1 MGGNRM
7 QSNSSD
13 FQVLA
18 KSEPEVTL
26 KQHIDDCLE
35 ISRQL
40 EYCFENLPVNKLDLW
55 NCLHTAIC
63 FHDAGKCHKEFQKML
78 MGKSN
83 HWNHQRH
90 ELFSLLFIAQSE
102 LPSIDRDA
110 IMFAV
115 AGHHKD
121 IESLSMFV
129 NREYHKTSDQLFIST
144 NYRTYLLECESLLK
158 NKTWKILCQ
167 YGFYKTNDNIIDVC
181 QQIQK
186 IKDSSSS
193 IRDHNYITQMLLVGF
208 LKQCDHLASAGI
220 NQLNR
225 LEKHHFSFLDVFE
238 HYQHQTIASQYIGN
252 SFLSAPTG
260 SGKTE
265 TSLLWLRNQIQQNGQ
280 GRAFYVLPYT
290 ASINA
295 MYERL
300 DNNFGKGLSLIGMQ
314 HGKLSQYLDSKFDHE
329 DNSSIISKL
338 LSDFKTL
345 VTPLKIVTPFQLLK
359 HLFGLKGF
367 EKGIAEWAGGYF
379 IFDEIHAYDSTTF
392 AQIVVFL
399 EFCSKYLNTSSFIMT
414 ATMPSFMLKILSTA
428 IQSDHLIQADETL
441 YKQFDR
447 HIIQL
452 ESGTLSN
459 SLDTIQY
466 DINHGKKVLVV
477 CNTVEQAQQVYKAL
491 YSDNKLLLHGSFNAN
506 DRFEK
511 EQMLG
516 SSEISL
522 LVGTQAIEVS
532 LDIDYDTI
540 YTDPAPID
548 ALIQRFGRVNR
559 KRKKGL
565 CVCHIFRESNEKDKF
580 IYNQDIVKRSIEA
593 FESLGEHAIIHEN
606 EIQELIDFVYPDW
619 EEQQRLEYENTYNAL
634 WIGINNRLH
643 PLHHEDSSEEDFYR
657 QFDGIKVLPVALIN
671 QYTELLK
678 QHQYIKAEGLLVSI
692 RESRFAYMFKNGDVF
707 SQRICF
713 PYPNDVMEE
722 KNTLI
727 INRKYDNELG
737 LLINEAANEQEN
749 VFL

>member
-1 MGGNRM
+1 MEGNHM

-35 ISRQL
+35 ISHQL

-55 NCLHTAIC
+55 NCLKTAIC
-63 FHDAGKCHKEFQKML
+63 FHDVGKCHKEFQKML

-83 HWNHQRH
+83 HWDHQRH

-102 LPSIDRDA
+102 LPSNVRDDV
-110 IMFAV
+110 MFAV

-121 IESLSMFV
+121 IESLSLFV
-129 NREYHKTSDQLFIST
+129 NREYYATNDQYFVST
-144 NYRTYLLECESLLK
+144 NSRTYRSESESLLK
-158 NKTWKILCQ
+158 NKTWKILHQ
-167 YGFYKTNDNIIDVC
+167 YNLHKTTDDVIEIS

-186 IKDSSSS
+186 IKNSSSN
-193 IRDHNYITQMLLVGF
+193 IQDRNYLMQMLLVGF

-225 LEKHHFSFLDVFE
+225 IEEHNFYFLDRFE
-238 HYQHQTIASQYIGN
+238 HYQHQALASQHIGS

-265 TSLLWLRNQIQQNGQ
+265 TSLLWLRNQYKYIGQ

-300 DNNFGKGLSLIGMQ
+300 DNDLGKGLSLVGMQ
-314 HGKLSQYLDSKFDHE
+314 HGKLSQYLDSKFDYQ
-329 DNSSIISKL
+329 DNSSLISKL
-338 LSDFKTL
+338 MNDFKTL

-392 AQIVVFL
+392 AQIVVLL

-428 IQSDHLIQADETL
+428 IQADHLIRASESL

-447 HIIQL
+447 HIIKL
-452 ESGTLSN
+452 EPGKLSD
-459 SLDTIQY
+459 SLDAIQS
-466 DINHGKKVLVV
+466 DIDNNKKVLVV
-477 CNTVEQAQQVYKAL
+477 CNTVEQAQHVYKSL
-491 YSDNKLLLHGSFNAN
+491 SSENKLLLHGSFNAN

-511 EQMLG
+511 ERLLG
-516 SSEISL
+516 NKEISL
-522 LVGTQAIEVS
+522 LVGTQAIEVC

-565 CVCHIFRESNEKDKF
+565 CVCHVFRESNEKDKF
-580 IYNQDIVKRSIEA
+580 IYNQDIVKRSIKV

-606 EIQELIDFVYPDW
+606 EIQKMIDFVYPDW
-619 EEQQRLEYENTYNAL
+619 NEQQRLDYENTYNAL
-634 WIGINNRLH
+634 WIGINNRLR
-643 PLHHEDSSEEDFYR
+643 PLHHEDSSEEEFYK
-657 QFDGIKVLPVALIN
+657 QFDGIKVLPIALIN
-671 QYTELLK
+671 QYTELLE

-692 RESRFAYMFKNGDVF
+692 RESRFAYMFRNGDVF

-713 PYPNDVMEE
+713 SYSNEILEE
-722 KNTLI
+722 KSTLI
-727 INRKYDNELG
+727 INRKYDKELG
-737 LLINEAANEQEN
+737 LMINEVANEPSN

>member
-1 MGGNRM
+1 MEGNHM

-26 KQHIDDCLE
+26 KQHIDDCLCVF
-35 ISRQL
+35 RQL
-40 EYCFENLPVNKLDLW
+40 ERCFENLPVDTTTLW
-55 NCLHTAIC
+55 SHVKTAIC
-63 FHDAGKCHKEFQKML
+63 FHDTGKSHKEFQKML
-78 MGKSN
+78 MGKCN

-121 IESLSMFV
+121 IESLLLFV
-129 NREYHKTSDQLFIST
+129 NREYRKSSDQHFIST
-144 NYRTYLLECESLLK
+144 NSRTYLLESELLLK

-167 YGFYKTNDNIIDVC
+167 HDLHKTNDDIIDIC

-193 IRDHNYITQMLLVGF
+193 IRDHNYIMQMLLVGF

-220 NQLNR
+220 TQLNR
-225 LEKHHFSFLDVFE
+225 LEKHHFSFLDRFK
-238 HYQHQTIASQYIGN
+238 HYQHQASASQYIGS

-265 TSLLWLRNQIQQNGQ
+265 TSLLWLRNQIQHKGQ
-280 GRAFYVLPYT
+280 GRTFYVLPYT

-300 DNNFGKGLSLIGMQ
+300 DSSFGEGLSLIGMQ
-314 HGKLSQYLDSKFDHE
+314 HGKLSQYLNSKFDLE
-329 DNSSIISKL
+329 DNSSIISNL

-414 ATMPSFMLKILSTA
+414 ATMPSFMLKILSA
-428 IQSDHLIQADETL
+428 AVQSDHLILADESL
-441 YKQFDR
+441 YRQFDR

-452 ESGTLSN
+452 ESGALSN
-459 SLDTIQY
+459 SLDAIQC
-466 DINHGKKVLVV
+466 DIDNGKKVLVV
-477 CNTVEQAQQVYKAL
+477 CNTVEQAQQVYKSL
-491 YSDNKLLLHGSFNAN
+491 YNDDKLLLHGSFNAN

-516 SSEISL
+516 KSEISL

-540 YTDPAPID
+540 YTEPAPID

-565 CVCHIFRESNEKDKF
+565 CLCHIFKESNEKDKF

-606 EIQELIDFVYPDW
+606 EIQKLIDFVYPDW
-619 EEQQRLEYENTYNAL
+619 EEQQKLEYENTYNAL
-634 WIGINNRLH
+634 WIGINNRLR
-643 PLHHEDSSEEDFYR
+643 PLHHEDSSEEDFYK
-657 QFDGIKVLPVALIN
+657 QFDGIKVLPVALVS

-678 QHQYIKAEGLLVSI
+678 QHQYIKADGLLVSI

-713 PYPNDVMEE
+713 PYSNDVMEE

-737 LLINEAANEQEN
+737 LLINEVANEQEN

>member
-1 MGGNRM
+1 MDGNHM

-26 KQHIDDCLE
+26 KQHIDDCLCVYL
-35 ISRQL
+35 QL
-40 EYCFENLPVNKLDLW
+40 EHCFENLPVDATKLW
-55 NCLHTAIC
+55 NLVKMAIC
-63 FHDAGKCHKEFQKML
+63 FHDTGKSHKEFQKML
-78 MGKSN
+78 LGKTN
-83 HWNHQRH
+83 HWDHQRH
-90 ELFSLLFIAQSE
+90 ELFSLLFIAQSD

-115 AGHHKD
+115 VGHHKD
-121 IESLSMFV
+121 IEFLSMFV
-129 NREYHKTSDQLFIST
+129 DREYQTSFGTQFIST
-144 NYRTYLLECESLLK
+144 NSRTYLLESESLLK
-158 NKTWKILCQ
+158 NKIWRILCQ
-167 YGFYKTNDNIIDVC
+167 YNLYKANDEIIDIC
-181 QQIQK
+181 QQIK
-186 IKDSSSS
+186 RIKDSSSG
-193 IRDHNYITQMLLVGF
+193 IRDGNYIMQMLLAGF
-208 LKQCDHLASAGI
+208 LKQCDHLASAGV
-220 NQLNR
+220 NKLNR
-225 LEKHHFSFLDVFE
+225 LEKHHFSFLDRFE
-238 HYQHQTIASQYIGN
+238 HYQHQAFASQFVGN

-265 TSLLWLRNQIQQNGQ
+265 SSLLWLRNQIQQKGQ
-280 GRAFYVLPYT
+280 GRVFYVLPYT

-300 DNNFGKGLSLIGMQ
+300 DNDFGKGMSLVGMQ
-314 HGKLSQYLDSKFDHE
+314 HGKLSQYLDSKFDNE
-329 DNSSIISKL
+329 DNSSIITKL
-338 LSDFKTL
+338 LSDFKTM

-392 AQIVVFL
+392 AQIVVLL

-428 IQSDHLIQADETL
+428 IQSDHIIQADESL
-441 YKQFDR
+441 YRQFNR
-447 HIIQL
+447 HIVQL
-452 ESGTLSN
+452 ESGTLSK
-459 SLDTIQY
+459 SLDLIQH
-466 DINHGKKVLVV
+466 DIDDGKKVLVV
-477 CNTVEQAQQVYKAL
+477 CNTVEQAQQVYKSL
-491 YSDNKLLLHGSFNAN
+491 NSDKKLLLHGSFNAN

-511 EQMLG
+511 ERLLG
-516 SSEISL
+516 NSEVSL

-565 CVCHIFRESNEKDKF
+565 CVCHVFRESNEKDKF
-580 IYNQDIVKRSIEA
+580 IYNQEIVKLSIKA
-593 FESLGEHAIIHEN
+593 FESLGKHAVLHEN

-619 EEQQRLEYENTYNAL
+619 QEQQRMDYENTYNAL
-634 WIGINNRLH
+634 WIGINNRLR

-657 QFDGIKVLPVALIN
+657 QFDGIKVLPIALVS
-671 QYTELLK
+671 QYAELLK
-678 QHQYIKAEGLLVSI
+678 QHQYNKADGLLVSI

-713 PYPNDVMEE
+713 PYSNDILEE

-737 LLINEAANEQEN
+737 LMVNEVADEQED